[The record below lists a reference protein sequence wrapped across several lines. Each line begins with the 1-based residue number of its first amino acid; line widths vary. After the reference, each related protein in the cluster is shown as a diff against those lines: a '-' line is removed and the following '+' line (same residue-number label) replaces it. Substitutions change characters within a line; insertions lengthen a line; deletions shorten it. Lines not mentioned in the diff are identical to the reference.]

1 MANSPLNQPTF
12 ASFTTWRIQR
22 ELVICRCKYG
32 KIYAFFKINANNF
45 GIELNFN
52 FKLKLCESYP
62 LSVASY

>member
-32 KIYAFFKINANNF
+32 KIHAFFKIYANNF
-45 GIELNFN
+45 GIRLNFN
-52 FKLKLCESYP
+52 FKLKL
-62 LSVASY
+62 